1 MQNYNSE
8 KRGFG
13 GILLGSVKVKT
24 LSIFSLFLL
33 LGCAPSTQDLIE
45 QAHLTGNWSLVNKRI
60 EAEERRKAVS
70 VPSCPRGTIP
80 WCKISFGDKR
90 CSCVRNADVRRMLDS
105 MGY

>member
-24 LSIFSLFLL
+24 LSIFWLFLL

-45 QAHLTGNWSLVNKRI
+45 QAHFTGDWS
-60 EAEERRKAVS
+60 
-70 VPSCPRGTIP
+70 
-80 WCKISFGDKR
+80 
-90 CSCVRNADVRRMLDS
+90 
-105 MGY
+105 